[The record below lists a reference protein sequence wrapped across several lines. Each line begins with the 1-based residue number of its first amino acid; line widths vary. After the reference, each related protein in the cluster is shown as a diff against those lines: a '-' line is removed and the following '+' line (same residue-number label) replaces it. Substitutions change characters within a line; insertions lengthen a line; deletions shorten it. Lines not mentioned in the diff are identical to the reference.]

1 LYYPFIHVDLHG
13 LLLDKLI
20 SPSTKFTDEKHP
32 KKYSEMIFK
41 EALEVNGNDEID
53 GKSSIEQA
61 RLV

>member
-1 LYYPFIHVDLHG
+1 VDLHG